1 MVINFDF
8 ARNLILKISSYEGF
22 DALTD
27 EDLLDENTPVAK
39 VQAYLDLFIEEE
51 LISAKVK
58 TWLDGSKAYEVRYV
72 TLKGKRFSD
81 SLKNPNFWQK
91 YKKKIAQKGINFF
104 ADFVEKIIFA
114 EL

>member
-27 EDLLDENTPVAK
+27 EDLLNENTPIAK

-58 TWLDGSKAYEVRYV
+58 TWLDGSKTYEIRYV
-72 TLKGKRFSD
+72 TPKGKHFSD

-91 YKKKIAQKGINFF
+91 YKKKITQKGINFF
-104 ADFVEKIIFA
+104 TDFVEKTILA
-114 EL
+114 KL